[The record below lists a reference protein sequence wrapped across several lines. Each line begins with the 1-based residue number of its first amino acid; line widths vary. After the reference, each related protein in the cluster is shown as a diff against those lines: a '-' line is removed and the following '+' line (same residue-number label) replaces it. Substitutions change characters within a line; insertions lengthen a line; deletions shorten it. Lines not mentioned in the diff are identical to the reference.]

1 MSTTYEQTITE
12 IRDEAARL
20 RSMCERGI
28 YPMSLFDTYLR
39 SAEQRSDYDPD
50 LFADLR

>member
-20 RSMCERGI
+20 RSKCERGI
-28 YPMSLFDTYLR
+28 HPMSLFDAYLR

-50 LFADLR
+50 LFVGIR